1 LQLSRANSLGRRGL
15 ARWPST
21 LRRRRPLGQPSRID
35 RLGRLV
41 ALALVG
47 LVATSAVAAAD
58 DRAEVSTS
66 LFEERRAGDKG
77 GLTVVH
83 PQADVGFDLGRYVDI
98 AMGYSA
104 DAVSGATATTYQVDA
119 VSSATKFS
127 DVRHEGTA
135 SLGFKGRRSTVTFST
150 SFGTE
155 RDYLSHSIGGNASID
170 LPGRNTTIAIA
181 YGHSF
186 DEVCDHDNGNAMPLE
201 RHALI
206 GAEPC
211 LKSGGFFGKNDP
223 GITLWHDISIDTAQ
237 TTLTQNLSPTMNMQV
252 ALYGQVLN
260 GFLSNPYRRVR
271 VGSVSAQ
278 EHIPNERARWSI
290 TTRLNRYLPKL
301 HAAAHFNARFYDDT
315 WRVAGGD
322 LELGYSQYNGNTL
335 LLKIH
340 ARVYQQSAAK
350 FFKDAFFYE
359 TESTAGEYY
368 TGDRELSP
376 VRSGVLG
383 AKLTLINVAD
393 DKPVWGF
400 LDRLEFNLKGDVLIL
415 DQLPADS
422 SLSNPMGIDKQFL
435 YGNGLLDAVILQLGI
450 LGNY

>member
-1 LQLSRANSLGRRGL
+1 MVLVS
-15 ARWPST
+15 
-21 LRRRRPLGQPSRID
+21 
-35 RLGRLV
+35 LV
-41 ALALVG
+41 AG
-47 LVATSAVAAAD
+47 VAHAD
-58 DRAEVSTS
+58 DRSEVSTS

-83 PQADVGFDLGRYVDI
+83 PQADVGFDLGRYVDM
-98 AMGYSA
+98 ALGYSA
-104 DAVSGATATTYQVDA
+104 DAVTGATAATYQVDA

-135 SLGFKGRRSTVTFST
+135 SLGFKGRRSSITFSST
-150 SFGTE
+150 FGTE
-155 RDYLSHSIGGNASID
+155 RDYLSHSVGGNASID
-170 LPGRNTTIAIA
+170 LPGRNTTVALA

-211 LKSGGFFGKNDP
+211 LKSGGFFGKNMP
-223 GITLWHDISIDTAQ
+223 GTTVWHNISIDTAQ
-237 TTLTQNLSPTMNMQV
+237 GTLTQNLSPTMNLQV

-260 GFLSNPYRRVR
+260 GFLSNPYRRVK
-271 VGSVSAQ
+271 VGGVSAQ
-278 EHIPNERARWSI
+278 EHIPNERARWSLTARI
-290 TTRLNRYLPKL
+290 NRFLPKL
-301 HAAAHFNARFYDDT
+301 HAAAHFGARFYDDT
-315 WRVAGGD
+315 WRVVGGD
-322 LELGYSQYNGNTL
+322 VELGYSQYIGNSL

-376 VRSGVLG
+376 VRSGVIG
-383 AKLTLINVAD
+383 AKLTLINVAG

-422 SLSNPMGIDKQFL
+422 SLANPMGIDKQFL
-435 YGNGLLDAVILQLGI
+435 YGNGLLDAVILQLGL